1 MGGFNMHIFITG
13 GTGFIGETL
22 VPQLIAEGHKLTIYS
37 RKAQRSLAPTLSYL
51 NSLDELSGTPAIDV
65 VVNLAGESIAGR
77 RWAAAYKRKI
87 RASRIDLTR
96 ELADSLLANNHKPRH
111 WINASAI
118 GYYGDTGSTE
128 VTEESCSGEGFSAE
142 LCRDWEMAAQQAAE
156 RLSCKLSIVRL
167 GVVLDSKGGAFPQ
180 MYLPFRFGIGNW
192 PGHGHQYLSWIHRS
206 DVIRALITLIN
217 AGNSGIFNLTAPEPV
232 TYRALASAINTFK
245 PLIFSAGAPAF
256 LMKCALGEM
265 ANELLLSGQRV
276 RPTRLLD
283 TGFTFDYPT
292 IDRALANILK
302 KD

>member
-1 MGGFNMHIFITG
+1 MHIFITG

-77 RWAAAYKRKI
+77 RWTVAYKRKI

-192 PGHGHQYLSWIHRS
+192 PGSGRQYLSWIHRS
-206 DVIRALITLIN
+206 DVARAIIKLVRDR
-217 AGNSGIFNLTAPEPV
+217 SDGIYNLTAPEPV
-232 TYRALASAINTFK
+232 TYRTLASSIRQFK

-256 LMKCALGEM
+256 LMKFALGEM
-265 ANELLLSGQRV
+265 AQELLLSGQRV
-276 RPTRLLD
+276 HPTHLLD
-283 TGFTFDYPT
+283 SGFTFDYPT
-292 IDRALANILK
+292 INLALANILK